1 MDQATL
7 ATPFAAMPPKP
18 ASARSWGLVEEHARA
33 VQGLVV
39 SPFAHLAATEAL
51 FLRADRAGGAWL
63 RALREVAPV
72 TDAAGRDPEAST
84 AIAFTWPGLQALGLD
99 QDALTPESL
108 SRPFV
113 EGMHQED
120 RRRRLGDVDG
130 VTVVP
135 GGARWSGGADPVHAL
150 LLLYAVDDR
159 ALDARLAHVEPVLAR
174 EAVRPVHRLRLSL
187 GLDADGRIR
196 EHFGFADGFSQPVPH
211 GEAIVPPGGAS
222 GAVDPWH
229 GVPAGEILLGHQNA
243 HGEDAPGPVVR
254 IRRDRQGSAPTG
266 AAKESLF
273 DLGRNGSYLVVREL
287 RQDVAAFWRSMDEAA
302 AAIGEDADWLAAR
315 VIGRERDGDLLTPN
329 GPLATRD
336 GQPDNACGFLTSDPR
351 GLGCPLGSHIRRANP
366 RDGLAPDEASGPG
379 LLQAA
384 NNHRILRRGRKFG
397 LRLTDLRQDDGA
409 ERGLLFMCLNT
420 DIARQFEFI
429 QQTWLLN
436 RGFATLHGET
446 DPLLG
451 PRGCFTL
458 PADPIRCRVEV
469 ETFVQMVGGAYFF
482 LPSLPA
488 LDFLASLPEEPG
500 T

>member
-7 ATPFAAMPPKP
+7 ATPLVAAAPQKP
-18 ASARSWGLVEEHARA
+18 ASLRSWGLVEEHARA

-51 FLRADRAGGAWL
+51 FLRADQAGGAWL

-84 AIAFTWPGLQALGLD
+84 AIAFTWPGLRALGLD
-99 QDALTPESL
+99 PEALTPESL
-108 SRPFV
+108 SRPFI

-135 GGARWSGGADPVHAL
+135 GGPRWSAGADPVHAL
-150 LLLYAVDDR
+150 LLLYAVDNA
-159 ALDARLAHVEPVLAR
+159 ALDARLALVEPVLAR
-174 EAVRPVHRLRLSL
+174 AAVRTVHRLRLSL
-187 GLDADGRIR
+187 GRDADGRIR

-222 GAVDPWH
+222 GAPDPWH

-254 IRRDRQGSAPTG
+254 VGRAATDR
-266 AAKESLF
+266 LF

-329 GPLATRD
+329 GPLLAKD
-336 GQPDNACGFLTSDPR
+336 GQPDNACGFLAGDPR

-397 LRLTDLRQDDGA
+397 PRLADLRQDDGA

-451 PRGCFTL
+451 PRGRFTL
-458 PADPIRCRVEV
+458 PDHPIRRRVQV
-469 ETFVQMVGGAYFF
+469 ETFVQMAGGAYFF

-488 LDFLASLPEEPG
+488 LDFLANLPGEHG